1 MGASSPWLPAQR
13 EINARTKFLW
23 SSATESFCPF
33 IAEGAP
39 VSGCGGDAESAPYP
53 FEGESRGSS
62 ALLELEAGVSSRL
75 AIDASLT
82 YLDLSYDDILLK
94 RRTRGL
100 ADVRAGARYALA
112 RGSFPVA
119 PYASLKIPVGE
130 PPALP
135 QALPPGEMQFD
146 FEMGAHA
153 GASLWPRPAFVVA
166 RAGYRWRARN
176 DETGRDPGN
185 ETFAVLEA
193 GIRAGR
199 VLVKAGLDQL
209 WGESTAVERD
219 GRETHETGKRV
230 TRASAGI
237 VVDLT
242 QRERAGIDAQ
252 VYAPLGGANYPTG
265 AVFVVGLWA
274 RFRV

>member
-1 MGASSPWLPAQR
+1 M
-13 EINARTKFLW
+13 W
-23 SSATESFCPF
+23 SSTTESYCPF
-33 IAEGAP
+33 ISEGAP
-39 VSGCGGDAESAPYP
+39 VSGCTGDAESAPYP

-62 ALLELEAGVSSRL
+62 VLVELEAGVSSRL
-75 AIDASLT
+75 AIDANLK

-100 ADVRAGARYALA
+100 ADVLVGARYALA

-185 ETFAVLEA
+185 ETFAVLE
-193 GIRAGR
+193 GGVRAGR

-209 WGESTAVERD
+209 WGETTNVETN
-219 GRETHETGKRV
+219 GVETQEAGKRV
-230 TRASAGI
+230 TRATAGLVI
-237 VVDLT
+237 ELT
-242 QRERAGIDAQ
+242 RERAGIDAQ
-252 VYAPLGGANYPTG
+252 VYAPFSGANYPTG
-265 AVFVVGLWA
+265 AVFVLGFWT